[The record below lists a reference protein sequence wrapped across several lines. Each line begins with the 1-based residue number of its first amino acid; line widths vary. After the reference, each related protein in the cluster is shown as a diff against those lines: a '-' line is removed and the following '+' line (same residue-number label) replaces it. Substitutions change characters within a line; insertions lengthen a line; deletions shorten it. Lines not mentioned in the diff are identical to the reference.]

1 MALGTVRKDEWIT
14 SDQILTAHG
23 NVAVVQR
30 LLGNECHL
38 KCTHILLILQLISGL
53 SVNQLVLIRFEN
65 GVDLPSTLR
74 NIARLRYL
82 IKFVPVDIDE
92 DGAQRA
98 CSGAAPLVA
107 PVAATEEVRFP
118 TLILSV
124 LASGHQSLLFHL
136 PQLFHLVHLLS

>member
-1 MALGTVRKDEWIT
+1 MTLGTVRKDEWIT

-23 NVAVVQR
+23 NVAVVKR
-30 LLGNECHL
+30 LLGSEGHL
-38 KCTHILLILQLISGL
+38 KCTHVLLILQLISGL
-53 SVNQLVLIRFEN
+53 PINQLVLIRFEN

-82 IKFVPVDIDE
+82 IESVPVNINE

-124 LASGHQSLLFHL
+124 LARGHQSPLLHL
-136 PQLFHLVHLLS
+136 SQLFHLVHLLS